1 MTYEDQIDENVS
13 EAELLLP
20 WYVSGRISDA
30 DRKTVEAW
38 LAENPEANAH
48 LQRVTEEMDLA
59 FVVSEQLP
67 RPSRASFDSLM
78 AEVGPGRQQT
88 SSGGFVE
95 RIWAMLSPRYAL
107 AGAAALCLV
116 ILAQAATLT
125 MMNVGDSNAEFAVA
139 SQDGALV
146 AGQTALVQF
155 APDAT
160 VDQISTLLTGLNL
173 TLVDGPKPGGVY
185 VIAATDDEAGTAALN
200 ELAGTADLVTFFA
213 EQN

>member
-20 WYVSGRISDA
+20 WYVSGKISDA
-30 DRKTVEAW
+30 DRKKVEVW
-38 LAENPEANAH
+38 LAENPEADAH

-59 FVVSEQLP
+59 FIVSEQLP

-78 AEVGPGRQQT
+78 AGVGPGRQQAT
-88 SSGGFVE
+88 SGGFAE
-95 RIWAMLSPRYAL
+95 RLWAMLSPRYAL

-116 ILAQAATLT
+116 ILAQAAALT
-125 MMNVGDSNAEFAVA
+125 MMNVGDRNAEFAVA

-155 APDAT
+155 APEAT
-160 VDQISTLLTGLNL
+160 IDQISALLTGLNL

-185 VIAATDDEAGTAALN
+185 VIAATDDAAGTEALN

-213 EQN
+213 EQE